1 MMSLFHDVR
10 YGVRVLIKSPG
21 FLTAAVLSLALGIGA
36 NATIFT
42 MINTVFLQ
50 PLPVKQPSELMYVYG
65 TDTNNPKNSV
75 LGAFQPVSYPN
86 YRDYKTQNDAF
97 VDLAVYTFPQGV
109 SLGGGEKPAPV
120 NVEVVSG
127 NYFSLLGVTPAYGRT
142 FLPEED
148 LEAGANSVA
157 VLNYKFWQ
165 RQFGGN
171 LGVIGS
177 TIRLNGHP
185 F

>member
-1 MMSLFHDVR
+1 MTLVQDIR
-10 YGVRVLIKSPG
+10 YGYRVLLKSPG

-50 PLPVKQPSELMYVYG
+50 PLPVEKPSELMFVYG
-65 TDTNNPKNSV
+65 TDSSNTQNAV
-75 LGAFQPVSYPN
+75 LGGFQPVSYPN
-86 YRDYKTQNDAF
+86 FADYRAQNDVFEGMA
-97 VDLAVYTFPQGV
+97 AYTFGNNV
-109 SLGGGEKPAPV
+109 SLSGGEKPMPV
-120 NVEVVSG
+120 NVQVVSG
-127 NYFSLLGVTPAYGRT
+127 NYFSLLRVTPALGRA

-148 LEAGANSVA
+148 QDTGSAAVA

-171 LGVIGS
+171 AGVIGS
-177 TIRLNGHP
+177 TI
-185 F
+185 